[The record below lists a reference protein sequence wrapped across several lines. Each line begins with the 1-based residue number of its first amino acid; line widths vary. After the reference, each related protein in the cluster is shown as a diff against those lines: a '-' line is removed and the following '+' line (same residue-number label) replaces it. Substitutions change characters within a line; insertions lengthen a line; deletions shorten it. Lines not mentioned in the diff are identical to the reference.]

1 MLKFI
6 HMVIDIEREME
17 DHLSKH
23 IHHLYDV
30 SFNIYAHQM
39 CDAKE

>member
-23 IHHLYDV
+23 IHLYDV
-30 SFNIYAHQM
+30 NIYAHQM